1 VPPLIAVEELSKT
14 FRSGDQDI
22 QALDTISFE
31 IHQGSFVSIVG
42 PSGCG
47 KSTLLKIISGLLPA
61 SSGDVRVSGR
71 RVDGPL
77 ASVGMVFQAPV
88 LLKWRSVAA
97 NVMLPVEF
105 AGLDPAQYA
114 DKTRSLLGLVGLHG
128 FEDAPPYRL
137 SGGMQQRVSLC
148 RALVTDPSILLMD
161 EPFGALDAM
170 TREELD
176 IELLRI
182 WGEKT
187 MTVVFVT
194 HNIQEAVLL
203 SDRVVVMSARP
214 GRVIEN
220 VAIGLARPRAIE
232 MMSGA
237 DFGHYTLQIRAM
249 LGGAAVHSKATSP
262 GRAV

>member
-1 VPPLIAVEELSKT
+1 VPLIAVDEVSRI
-14 FRSGDQDI
+14 FQSGEQSVH
-22 QALDTISFE
+22 ALDKVSFDVHE
-31 IHQGSFVSIVG
+31 RSFVSIVG

-47 KSTLLKIISGLLPA
+47 KSTLLKIIAGLLPA
-61 SSGDVRVSGR
+61 TAGAVRVGGR
-71 RVDGPL
+71 PVDGPL
-77 ASVGMVFQAPV
+77 ANVGMVFQAPV

-105 AGLDPAQYA
+105 AGADPAAYA
-114 DKTRSLLGLVGLHG
+114 DKARTLLGLVGLQE
-128 FEDAPPYRL
+128 FADAPPYRL

-148 RALVTDPSILLMD
+148 RALVTDPGILLMD

-182 WGEKT
+182 WGEKK

-203 SDRVVVMSARP
+203 SDTVIVMSARP
-214 GRVIEN
+214 GRVIERLP
-220 VAIGLARPRAIE
+220 ISLERPRTIE
-232 MMSGA
+232 MMSDA
-237 DFGHYTLQIRAM
+237 EFGRYGLLIRAM
-249 LGGAAVHSKATSP
+249 LGRSTANP
-262 GRAV
+262 GVKLSA